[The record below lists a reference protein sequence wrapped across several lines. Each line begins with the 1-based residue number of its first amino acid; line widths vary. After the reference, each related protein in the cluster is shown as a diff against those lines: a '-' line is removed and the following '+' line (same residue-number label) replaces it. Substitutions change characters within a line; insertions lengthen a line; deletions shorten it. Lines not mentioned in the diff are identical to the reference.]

1 MGNCLICGERDGL
14 KVVWTLCD
22 FDELRNA
29 NVYEWTYGY
38 TEKSWLTEEKAISL
52 AKEFLGQPGIKNIKV
67 IQPLADDNYFE
78 IDFTK
83 DEPEYHL
90 KKNSP
95 TRK

>member
-1 MGNCLICGERDGL
+1 MGENTIVRAEICGVR
-14 KVVWTLCD
+14 KTLYVKY
-22 FDELRNA
+22 DEDRKI
-29 NVYEWTYGY
+29 YEWDFKGLDCA
-38 TEKSWLTEEKAISL
+38 EIFFTEEKAISL